1 MVVMLLSLTLLV
13 PVLGLYLF
21 AARRQSRRRW
31 PHWRTLSFSVG
42 VGLLVAALM
51 PGLMHWAHQ
60 DLRGHMV
67 QHLLMGMFAP
77 LALVLGA
84 PGLLLL
90 RTLPADVATR
100 LVRFLGSM
108 PVRSLTHPVTAL
120 VLNVGGMYLL
130 YLTPVYARTLTSP
143 LLHGLVHLHFLI
155 AGYLF
160 TWSIVGVEPVPRRP
174 GRRTRLAVLFIA
186 MGTHAALGKLMYAYG
201 WPRGTPHA
209 LEEVQAAAQW
219 MFYGGDLAELLLAM
233 AFFSLWTG
241 RGRRPAAHGRILSR
255 SRAGG

>member
-1 MVVMLLSLTLLV
+1 MAVMLLSLTLLI
-13 PVLGLYLF
+13 PVLALYLF

-31 PHWRTLSFSVG
+31 PHWRTLSFAVG
-42 VGLLVAALM
+42 IGLLAAALM

-90 RTLPADVATR
+90 RTLPAAAAR
-100 LVRFLGSM
+100 LVRFLGST
-108 PVRSLTHPVTAL
+108 PIRCLIHPVTAL

-130 YLTPVYARTLTSP
+130 YLTPLYARASTSP
-143 LLHGLVHLHFLI
+143 LLHLHFLL

-160 TWSIVGVEPVPRRP
+160 TWSIVGIEPVPRRP
-174 GRRTRLAVLFIA
+174 GMRTRLGVLFIA

-209 LEEVQAAAQW
+209 LAEVQAAAQW

-241 RGRRPAAHGRILSR
+241 RGRRPAAHGRVLSG